1 MAKQDDEKSCLA
13 KKKKTFS
20 ILLYYQRGIQST
32 ATLGFCCSTP
42 VSSSSSLCFFF
53 RCERTRLEFNHDGQ
67 HPRQLTEMARYTF
80 FLKYNSKK
88 RSCRS
93 LAHFTFIF
101 DFLISY
107 RIYITL
113 LPNCY
118 FSRSERR
125 LEMPTLIIQ
134 LVEYLSFLHTATR
147 YGT

>member
-13 KKKKTFS
+13 KKKKKRFLFFYTISGEFNQLR
-20 ILLYYQRGIQST
+20 LLAFVVLHRC
-32 ATLGFCCSTP
+32 LPRPPC
-42 VSSSSSLCFFF
+42 VFF

-80 FLKYNSKK
+80 FLNYNSKK